1 MRHLHQVLIGASTGD
16 AISGMAFATQRWLQP
31 RFNSSI
37 YVALPDPSVHG
48 RVWSINDINREPAD
62 APLIYHASYGLESV
76 RAVIERWRGPV
87 CLMYHNV
94 TPSEHFRRIDPGFA
108 IGLDKARDEMR
119 ELRNRFSLVLA
130 ASAYS
135 AGELRQY
142 GHKDVHVLPIGL
154 DVNRLVRIPRKIDL
168 ELRLR
173 DKFPAGYVVA
183 VAQLLPHKAVEDVVA
198 AVSLVRAV
206 HGERVGLVVVGTRRS
221 GVYSRALAEL
231 ADRLLG
237 DVVHFTGPIDDAE
250 LATYMAVARCYV
262 SASKHEGLGIPL
274 LEAMAMGVPAV
285 VRDAA
290 AVAETAGNAAVVVE
304 PEGGAAEIASAI
316 ARVLQDPDLAGRLRE
331 SGRVRA
337 GEFALNPIMTRFD
350 ELLRKVGI

>member
-1 MRHLHQVLIGASTGD
+1 
-16 AISGMAFATQRWLQP
+16 MAFSTQRWLHP

-37 YVALPDPSVHG
+37 YAALPDTSVYG
-48 RVWSINDINREPAD
+48 RVWSINDIYREPRNAT
-62 APLIYHASYGLESV
+62 LLYHASYGLESV

-94 TPSEHFRRIDPGFA
+94 TPAEYFRRIDPGFA

-130 ASAYS
+130 ASAYN

-142 GHKDVHVLPIGL
+142 GYKDVHVLPIGL
-154 DVNRLVRIPRKIDL
+154 DVNRLVRIPRKIDV

-173 DKFPAGYVVA
+173 DKFPAGHVVV

-221 GVYSRALAEL
+221 GLYSRALAEF

-237 DVVHFTGPIDDAE
+237 DAVQFTGPIDDAE
-250 LATYMAVARCYV
+250 LATYMATARCYV

-274 LEAMAMGVPAV
+274 LEAMAMGVPTV

-290 AVAETAGNAAVVVE
+290 AVTETAGGAAMVVE
-304 PEGGAAEIASAI
+304 SEGGATEIALAI
-316 ARVLQDPDLAGRLRE
+316 ACVLQDPDLARRLRE
-331 SGRVRA
+331 NGRARA
-337 GEFALNPIMTRFD
+337 AEFALNPIMTRFD